1 MIVDEKMFE
10 KIKKEG
16 EDYSAG
22 VILPDGSYV
31 LAAGSHLHALLT
43 VTKMTESQVWDMI
56 PKEDSALFW
65 LIAYTGCVIT
75 DYNSSVGMVM
85 TPAQKRTYRALV
97 SHGIIADKYYDIS
110 NERKKT
116 AEALGGREEKHT

>member
-1 MIVDEKMFE
+1 MIVDDEHLKNLGEKCA
-10 KIKKEG
+10 G
-16 EDYSAG
+16 YGAG
-22 VILPDGSYV
+22 VILPDGSYI
-31 LAAGSHLHALLT
+31 LAAESHLRTLISL
-43 VTKMTESQVWDMI
+43 VDMPESSLWDMI

-85 TPAQKRTYRALV
+85 TPAQEATYQALV
-97 SHGIIADKYYDIS
+97 LHGIILDKYYDIS

-116 AEALGGREEKHT
+116 AEAAKERKGK

>member
-1 MIVDEKMFE
+1 MIVDEKLFE
-10 KIKKEG
+10 KIDKEG
-16 EDYSAG
+16 GDYSAG
-22 VILPDGSYV
+22 VILPDGSYM
-31 LAAGSHLHALLT
+31 LTAGSHLRTLLSLT
-43 VTKMTESQVWDMI
+43 DMTEGQAWDMI

-75 DYNSSVGMVM
+75 DCNSTVGMVM
-85 TPAQKRTYRALV
+85 TPAQEKTYRALV

-116 AEALGGREEKHT
+116 AASLRDKGK